1 MQSPV
6 WSIVSDLSAIH
17 ICAAGRSG
25 SHLAAGIVAWTV
37 EESLRMSLDATKIG
51 QVVAEQMEALEAR
64 FGEDC
69 QIGDVCTIVEVL
81 GPNGS
86 SVAVRSGPDVR
97 PHGLIGLLRL
107 AERVAL
113 ADVHGESPDEDG

>member
-1 MQSPV
+1 
-6 WSIVSDLSAIH
+6 
-17 ICAAGRSG
+17 
-25 SHLAAGIVAWTV
+25 
-37 EESLRMSLDATKIG
+37 MSLDASRVG
-51 QVVAEQMEALEAR
+51 QVVAEQMEALESR

-81 GPNGS
+81 GPHGS

-97 PHGLIGLLRL
+97 PHGLVGLLRL

-113 ADVHGESPDEDG
+113 ADVRGESAEEDG